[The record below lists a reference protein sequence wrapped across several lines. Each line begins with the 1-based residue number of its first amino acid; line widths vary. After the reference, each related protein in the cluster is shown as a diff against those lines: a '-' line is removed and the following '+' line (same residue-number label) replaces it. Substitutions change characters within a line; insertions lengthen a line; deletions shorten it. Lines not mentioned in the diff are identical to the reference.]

1 MIKIFSWSKKIK
13 KDKQKVHVSDEGT
26 VMNPET
32 EMFDDT
38 ISKETMSISAPEPE
52 NSREK
57 VKPLAW
63 LTMIPK
69 GIKIS
74 IVVLILAIGTC
85 IGTMIWLYSHSDD
98 MLSVS
103 SVEELAAK
111 EVSSL
116 KPFEFQLEGVN
127 YQIPMKFST
136 MQEQGW
142 EIETGSILGVGEIRP
157 TICKNKAGSFVNLNL
172 MNQTNE
178 PIPIEDCTIVQI
190 SMANKNDVKFYA
202 VGGISPKSEYKEV
215 EQELGGYDYMDR
227 SQQEFNY
234 YYYFGDKMAIQV
246 TLNSSNL
253 VSAITLNRR

>member
-1 MIKIFSWSKKIK
+1 MIKFFSWIKKIK
-13 KDKQKVHVSDEGT
+13 PDKQKAT
-26 VMNPET
+26 LNPET
-32 EMFDDT
+32 EMFDAVIPEEVTSD
-38 ISKETMSISAPEPE
+38 SIPDSE
-52 NSREK
+52 NSQKK
-57 VKPLAW
+57 VNPFAW

-69 GIKIS
+69 SIKIS
-74 IVVLILAIGTC
+74 IIVLILAIGTC

-127 YQIPMKFST
+127 YQIPMKFSI

-190 SMANKNDVKFYA
+190 SMANKNNVEFYA

>member
-1 MIKIFSWSKKIK
+1 MIKFFSWIKKIK
-13 KDKQKVHVSDEGT
+13 KDKQKAT
-26 VMNPET
+26 LNPET
-32 EMFDDT
+32 EMFDAVIPEEVTSD
-38 ISKETMSISAPEPE
+38 SIPDSE
-52 NSREK
+52 NSQKK
-57 VKPLAW
+57 VNPFAW

-69 GIKIS
+69 SIKIS
-74 IVVLILAIGTC
+74 IIVLILAIGTC

-127 YQIPMKFST
+127 YQIPMKFSI

-178 PIPIEDCTIVQI
+178 PIPIEDCTVVQI
-190 SMANKNDVKFYA
+190 SMANKNNVEFYA

>member
-1 MIKIFSWSKKIK
+1 MIKFFSWIKKIK
-13 KDKQKVHVSDEGT
+13 PDKQKATLNS
-26 VMNPET
+26 ET
-32 EMFDDT
+32 EIFDAVIPEEVTSD
-38 ISKETMSISAPEPE
+38 SIPDSE
-52 NSREK
+52 NSQKK
-57 VKPLAW
+57 VNPFAW

-69 GIKIS
+69 SIKIS
-74 IVVLILAIGTC
+74 IIVLILAIGTC

-127 YQIPMKFST
+127 YQIPMKFSI

-190 SMANKNDVKFYA
+190 SMANKNNVEFYA

>member
-1 MIKIFSWSKKIK
+1 MIKFFSWIKKIK
-13 KDKQKVHVSDEGT
+13 KDKQKAT
-26 VMNPET
+26 LNPET
-32 EMFDDT
+32 EMFDAVIPEEVTSD
-38 ISKETMSISAPEPE
+38 SIPDSE
-52 NSREK
+52 NSQKK
-57 VKPLAW
+57 VNPFAW

-69 GIKIS
+69 SIKIS
-74 IVVLILAIGTC
+74 IIVLILAIGTC

-127 YQIPMKFST
+127 YQIPMKFSI

-178 PIPIEDCTIVQI
+178 PISIEDCTIVQI
-190 SMANKNDVKFYA
+190 SMTNKNNVEFYA

-234 YYYFGDKMAIQV
+234 YYYFGDKMAIQI

>member
-1 MIKIFSWSKKIK
+1 MIKFFSWIKKIK
-13 KDKQKVHVSDEGT
+13 PDKQKAT
-26 VMNPET
+26 LNPET
-32 EMFDDT
+32 EMFDAVIPEEVTSD
-38 ISKETMSISAPEPE
+38 SIPDSE
-52 NSREK
+52 NSQKK
-57 VKPLAW
+57 VNPFAW

-69 GIKIS
+69 SIKIS
-74 IVVLILAIGTC
+74 IIVLILAIGTC

-127 YQIPMKFST
+127 YQIPMKFSI

-190 SMANKNDVKFYA
+190 SMANKNNVEFYA

-215 EQELGGYDYMDR
+215 EQELGEYDYMDR
-227 SQQEFNY
+227 SQQGFNY
-234 YYYFGDKMAIQV
+234 YYYFGDKMAIQI

-253 VSAITLNRR
+253 LSAVTLNRR